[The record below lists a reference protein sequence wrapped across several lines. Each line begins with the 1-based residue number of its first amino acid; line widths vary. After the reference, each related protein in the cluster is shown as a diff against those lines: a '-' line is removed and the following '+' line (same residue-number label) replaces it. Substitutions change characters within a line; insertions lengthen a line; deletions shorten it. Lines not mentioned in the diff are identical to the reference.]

1 MPKMTTMNVTDRKI
15 IGALIAIDG
24 LLLLAD
30 TLFFDEKVLFNTQVG
45 FLSASLVML
54 GSMKSYKRMVDARVE
69 NEVITTDI
77 DRDVIDRLED
87 PHDLYSEESS
97 QEPVEDI
104 RSAIKEEKQRLKA
117 NRRTL
122 FEVLRDTKGALSFYR
137 IGAYVVLILG
147 FLYLNRHGLL
157 HLPSYLLSIGL
168 PPLIVAFM
176 LVSAKHS
183 ESEPIQTKENG

>member
-1 MPKMTTMNVTDRKI
+1 MNVTDRKI
-15 IGALIAIDG
+15 VGALIGVDG
-24 LLLLAD
+24 LLLLASA
-30 TLFFDEKVLFNTQVG
+30 LFFDEKVLLNTQIG
-45 FLSASLVML
+45 FLSASMVML

-77 DRDVIDRLED
+77 DRDVIDKLED
-87 PHDLYSEESS
+87 PHDLYSDENIE
-97 QEPVEDI
+97 EPVEDM
-104 RSAIKEEKQRLKA
+104 RTAIKEEKKRLKA

-122 FEVLRDTKGALSFYR
+122 FEVLRDTKGALSLYR
-137 IGAYVVLILG
+137 IGAYVLLILG

-176 LVSAKHS
+176 LVSVRVS
-183 ESEPIQTKENG
+183 ESTPTNTKENR

>member
-1 MPKMTTMNVTDRKI
+1 MNVTDRKI
-15 IGALIAIDG
+15 VGALIGVDG
-24 LLLLAD
+24 VLLLASA
-30 TLFFDEKVLFNTQVG
+30 LFFDEKVLLNTQIG

-54 GSMKSYKRMVDARVE
+54 GSMKSYKRMVDVRVE

-77 DRDVIDRLED
+77 DKDVIDKLED
-87 PHDLYSEESS
+87 PHDLYSDENIE
-97 QEPVEDI
+97 EPVEDM
-104 RSAIKEEKQRLKA
+104 RTAIKEEKKRLKA

-122 FEVLRDTKGALSFYR
+122 FEVLRDTKGALSLYR
-137 IGAYVVLILG
+137 IGAYVLLILG

-176 LVSAKHS
+176 LVSVRVS
-183 ESEPIQTKENG
+183 ESTPIHTKENR

>member
-1 MPKMTTMNVTDRKI
+1 MTTMNITDRKI
-15 IGALIAIDG
+15 IGVLIGIDG
-24 LLLLAD
+24 LLLLASA
-30 TLFFDEKVLFNTQVG
+30 LFFDEKVLFNTQIG

-97 QEPVEDI
+97 REPVEDI

-176 LVSAKHS
+176 LVSAKYS

>member
-1 MPKMTTMNVTDRKI
+1 MTRMTMNVTDRKI
-15 IGALIAIDG
+15 VGALIGIDG
-24 LLLLAD
+24 LLLLASA
-30 TLFFDEKVLFNTQVG
+30 LFFDEKVLLNTQIG

-69 NEVITTDI
+69 HEVITTDI
-77 DRDVIDRLED
+77 DRDVIDKLED
-87 PHDLYSEESS
+87 PHDLYSEERVE
-97 QEPVEDI
+97 EPVEDM
-104 RSAIKEEKQRLKA
+104 RTAIKEEKKRLKA

-122 FEVLRDTKGALSFYR
+122 FEILRDTKGALSLYR
-137 IGAYVVLILG
+137 IGAYVLLILG

-176 LVSAKHS
+176 LVSARVS
-183 ESEPIQTKENG
+183 ESTPTHTKENV

>member
-1 MPKMTTMNVTDRKI
+1 MKRMTMNVTDRKI
-15 IGALIAIDG
+15 VGALIGVDG
-24 LLLLAD
+24 LLLLASA
-30 TLFFDEKVLFNTQVG
+30 LFFDEKVLLNTQIG
-45 FLSASLVML
+45 FLSASMVML

-77 DRDVIDRLED
+77 DRDVIDKLED
-87 PHDLYSEESS
+87 PHDLYSDENIE
-97 QEPVEDI
+97 EPVEDM
-104 RSAIKEEKQRLKA
+104 RTAIKEEKKRLKA

-122 FEVLRDTKGALSFYR
+122 FEVLRDTKGALSLYR
-137 IGAYVVLILG
+137 IGAYVLLILG

-176 LVSAKHS
+176 LVSVRVS
-183 ESEPIQTKENG
+183 ESTPTNTKENR

>member
-1 MPKMTTMNVTDRKI
+1 MNVTDRKI
-15 IGALIAIDG
+15 VGALIGIDG
-24 LLLLAD
+24 LLLLASA
-30 TLFFDEKVLFNTQVG
+30 LFFDEKVLLNTQIG

-69 NEVITTDI
+69 HEVITTDI
-77 DRDVIDRLED
+77 DRDVIDKLED
-87 PHDLYSEESS
+87 PHDLYSEERVE
-97 QEPVEDI
+97 EPVEDM
-104 RSAIKEEKQRLKA
+104 RTAIKEEKKRLKA

-122 FEVLRDTKGALSFYR
+122 FEILRDTKGALSLYR
-137 IGAYVVLILG
+137 IGAYVLLILG

-176 LVSAKHS
+176 LVSARVS
-183 ESEPIQTKENG
+183 ESTPTHTKENV

>member
-1 MPKMTTMNVTDRKI
+1 MKRMTMNVTDRKI
-15 IGALIAIDG
+15 VGALIGVDG
-24 LLLLAD
+24 LLLLASA
-30 TLFFDEKVLFNTQVG
+30 LFFDEKVLLNTQIG
-45 FLSASLVML
+45 FLSASMVML

-77 DRDVIDRLED
+77 DRDVIDKLED
-87 PHDLYSEESS
+87 PHDLYSDENIE
-97 QEPVEDI
+97 EPVEDM
-104 RSAIKEEKQRLKA
+104 RTAIKEEKKRLKV

-122 FEVLRDTKGALSFYR
+122 FEVLRDTKGALSLYR
-137 IGAYVVLILG
+137 IGAYVLLILG

-176 LVSAKHS
+176 LVSVRVS
-183 ESEPIQTKENG
+183 ESTPTNTKENR

>member
-1 MPKMTTMNVTDRKI
+1 MMRMTMNVTDRKI
-15 IGALIAIDG
+15 VGALIGIDG
-24 LLLLAD
+24 LLLLVSA
-30 TLFFDEKVLFNTQVG
+30 LFFDEKVLLNTQIG

-69 NEVITTDI
+69 HEVITTDI
-77 DRDVIDRLED
+77 DRDVIDKLED
-87 PHDLYSEESS
+87 PHDLYSEERVE
-97 QEPVEDI
+97 EPVEDM
-104 RSAIKEEKQRLKA
+104 RTAIKEEKKRLKA

-122 FEVLRDTKGALSFYR
+122 FEVLRDTKGALSLYR
-137 IGAYVVLILG
+137 IGAYVLLILG

-176 LVSAKHS
+176 LVSARVS
-183 ESEPIQTKENG
+183 ESTPTHTKENV

>member
-1 MPKMTTMNVTDRKI
+1 MMRMTMNVTDRKI
-15 IGALIAIDG
+15 VGALIGVDG
-24 LLLLAD
+24 VLLLASA
-30 TLFFDEKVLFNTQVG
+30 LFFDEKVLFNTQIG

-54 GSMKSYKRMVDARVE
+54 GSMKSYKRMVDVRVE

-77 DRDVIDRLED
+77 DKDVIDKLED
-87 PHDLYSEESS
+87 PHDLYSDENIE
-97 QEPVEDI
+97 EPVEDM
-104 RSAIKEEKQRLKA
+104 RTAIKEEKKRLKA

-122 FEVLRDTKGALSFYR
+122 FEVLRDTKGALSLYR
-137 IGAYVVLILG
+137 IGAYVLLILG

-176 LVSAKHS
+176 LVSVRVS
-183 ESEPIQTKENG
+183 ESTPTHTKENR

>member
-1 MPKMTTMNVTDRKI
+1 MKRMTMNVTDRKI
-15 IGALIAIDG
+15 VGALIGVDG
-24 LLLLAD
+24 LLLLASA
-30 TLFFDEKVLFNTQVG
+30 LFFDEKVLLNTQIG
-45 FLSASLVML
+45 FLSASIVML

-77 DRDVIDRLED
+77 DRDVIDKLED
-87 PHDLYSEESS
+87 PHDLYSDENIE
-97 QEPVEDI
+97 EPVEDM
-104 RSAIKEEKQRLKA
+104 RTAIKEEKKRLKA

-122 FEVLRDTKGALSFYR
+122 FEVLRDTKGALSLYR
-137 IGAYVVLILG
+137 IGAYVLLILG

-176 LVSAKHS
+176 LVSVRVS
-183 ESEPIQTKENG
+183 ESTPTNTKENR

>member
-1 MPKMTTMNVTDRKI
+1 MNVTDRKI
-15 IGALIAIDG
+15 VGALIGVDG
-24 LLLLAD
+24 LLLLASA
-30 TLFFDEKVLFNTQVG
+30 LFFDEKVLLNTQIG
-45 FLSASLVML
+45 FLSASMVML

-77 DRDVIDRLED
+77 DRDVIDKLED
-87 PHDLYSEESS
+87 PHDLYSDENIE
-97 QEPVEDI
+97 EPVEDM
-104 RSAIKEEKQRLKA
+104 RTAIKEEKKRLKA

-122 FEVLRDTKGALSFYR
+122 FEVLRDTKGALSLYR
-137 IGAYVVLILG
+137 IGAYVLLILG

-176 LVSAKHS
+176 LVSVRVS
-183 ESEPIQTKENG
+183 ESTPTHTKENR

>member
-1 MPKMTTMNVTDRKI
+1 MKRMTMNVTDRKI
-15 IGALIAIDG
+15 VGALIGVDG
-24 LLLLAD
+24 LLLLASA
-30 TLFFDEKVLFNTQVG
+30 LFFDEKVLLNTQIG
-45 FLSASLVML
+45 FLSASMVML

-77 DRDVIDRLED
+77 DRDVIDKLED
-87 PHDLYSEESS
+87 PHDLYSEERVE
-97 QEPVEDI
+97 EPVEDM
-104 RSAIKEEKQRLKA
+104 RTAIKEEKKRLKA

-122 FEVLRDTKGALSFYR
+122 FEVLRDTKGALSLYR
-137 IGAYVVLILG
+137 IGAYVLLILG

-176 LVSAKHS
+176 LVSVRVS
-183 ESEPIQTKENG
+183 ESTPTNTKENR